1 MEECLVRTEVTVI
14 ANNQSAVVSQ
24 PSLSKNPV
32 LRKPFVHLC
41 LGSLRVGLVV
51 ISSRFAFVRFV
62 ERGSRAGE
70 WALRN
75 AAVTRKKTIGSRRHC
90 QPTDSRRKPLAVPQP
105 HPYIRTVC
113 HHAAFVARLLTRVWR
128 VRGYGIPHT
137 PINTRA
143 MFSRLTRAAEM
154 DANNPGRF
162 RR

>member
-62 ERGSRAGE
+62 ARGSRAGE
-70 WALRN
+70 WVLAN
-75 AAVTRKKTIGSRRHC
+75 VTVTRNETSGSRCYC
-90 QPTDSRRKPLAVPQP
+90 QLTDSRRPPAQSATATR
-105 HPYIRTVC
+105 RTVIGYRVKLRQ
-113 HHAAFVARLLTRVWR
+113 FVSL
-128 VRGYGIPHT
+128 VRT
-137 PINTRA
+137 ET
-143 MFSRLTRAAEM
+143 SV
-154 DANNPGRF
+154 NPKRG
-162 RR
+162 